1 MHTKP
6 VAVACAVALSAVPLS
21 AQVQAPAHRVGVGI
35 TVPDVG
41 LLVPINVTWHV
52 RLEPYINFQ
61 STRTDYPPVSAF
73 DTVWTS
79 YTQIGLG
86 IFAVLHPEERVSL
99 YFGPRGGW
107 LRASRRENATGNQSD
122 EKDTGGFMAAALG
135 GEYSPAP
142 RFSVGAEARI
152 EYDHASSSSSG
163 PFPGGPQ
170 LYARNWFSAGGLFLR
185 FYP

>member
-1 MHTKP
+1 MHMKAL
-6 VAVACAVALSAVPLS
+6 AVACAVALSAVPLS
-21 AQVQAPAHRVGVGI
+21 AQVQTPAHRVGVGI

-41 LLVPINVTWHV
+41 LFVPINVTSHV

-61 STRTDYPPVSAF
+61 STRTDYQPTSAF

-79 YTQIGLG
+79 FTQIGLG
-86 IFAVLHPEERVSL
+86 ILAVLHPEERVSL
-99 YFGPRGGW
+99 YFGPRCGW

-122 EKDTGGFMAAALG
+122 SKSSGGFMAAAVG

-152 EYDHASSSSSG
+152 EYDHASSSASG
-163 PFPGGPQ
+163 PFPGGPN
-170 LYARNWFSAGGLFLR
+170 LYDRSWYSAGGLFVR

>member
-1 MHTKP
+1 LHTKP
-6 VAVACAVALSAVPLS
+6 VAVACAVALSAVPLA
-21 AQVQAPAHRVGVGI
+21 AQVQAPAPRVGVGI

-41 LLVPINVTWHV
+41 LFVPVNVTSHV

-61 STRTDYPPVSAF
+61 STRTDYQPTSAF

-79 YTQIGLG
+79 FALIGLG
-86 IFAVLHPEERVSL
+86 ILAVLHPEERVSL

-122 EKDTGGFMAAALG
+122 SKSSGGFMAAAVG

-152 EYDHASSSSSG
+152 EYDHASSSASG
-163 PFPGGPQ
+163 PFPGGPN
-170 LYARNWFSAGGLFLR
+170 LYDRSWYSAGGLFVR

>member
-1 MHTKP
+1 MHAKP
-6 VAVACAVALSAVPLS
+6 VAVACAVALSAVPLA

-41 LLVPINVTWHV
+41 LFVPINVSSHV

-61 STRTDYPPVSAF
+61 STRTDYDISPNF
-73 DTVWTS
+73 DTVSTS
-79 YTQIGLG
+79 FTQIGLG
-86 IFAVLHPEERVSL
+86 ILSVMHPEERVNL
-99 YFGPRGGW
+99 YFGPRVGL
-107 LRASRRENATGNQSD
+107 LRASRKQNATGNQSD
-122 EKDTGGFMAAALG
+122 EKDTGWFMAAAVG

-152 EYDHASSSSSG
+152 QYDHASTSASG
-163 PFPGGPQ
+163 PFPGGPN
-170 LYARNWFSAGGLFLR
+170 LFARNLFSAGGLFVR